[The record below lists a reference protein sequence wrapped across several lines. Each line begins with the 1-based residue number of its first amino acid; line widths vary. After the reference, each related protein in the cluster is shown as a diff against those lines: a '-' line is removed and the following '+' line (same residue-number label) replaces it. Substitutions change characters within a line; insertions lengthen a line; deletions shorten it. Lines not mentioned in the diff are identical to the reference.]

1 MTGLG
6 LRIFGATDRGMA
18 RSVNEDRFAG
28 AALAPDFGYGVV
40 CDGVGG
46 AKAGGVA
53 STVARDEIRR
63 GLEAACRPGI
73 DQRSVGLMMES
84 AISTA
89 NSLVYHR
96 ASQDPAL
103 LGGMGTTLCLAVV
116 YDGGRVCIANV
127 GDSRGYL
134 LRGGELRQLTTDHT
148 RAQLLFDRGEI
159 TARELERHPDRNR
172 LTRAIG
178 VEPAVE
184 ADYSELRLEPGDTL
198 LLCSD
203 GLYNMMDPV
212 TLRECLRQSLTQGD
226 AQCLIDAANAM
237 GGRDNITAV
246 IITLED
252 ENG

>member
-1 MTGLG
+1 MEKEVTGLG

-46 AKAGGVA
+46 AKAGDVA

-134 LRGGELRQLTTDHT
+134 LRGGSCASSPPTT
-148 RAQLLFDRGEI
+148 
-159 TARELERHPDRNR
+159 
-172 LTRAIG
+172 
-178 VEPAVE
+178 
-184 ADYSELRLEPGDTL
+184 PGP
-198 LLCSD
+198 SS
-203 GLYNMMDPV
+203 
-212 TLRECLRQSLTQGD
+212 SLT
-226 AQCLIDAANAM
+226 
-237 GGRDNITAV
+237 GGRSPPGSWSATRTATV
-246 IITLED
+246 
-252 ENG
+252 

>member
-1 MTGLG
+1 MEKEVTGLG

-28 AALAPDFGYGVV
+28 AVLAPDFGYGLV

-46 AKAGGVA
+46 AKAGDVA

-134 LRGGELRQLTTDHT
+134 LL
-148 RAQLLFDRGEI
+148 
-159 TARELERHPDRNR
+159 
-172 LTRAIG
+172 
-178 VEPAVE
+178 
-184 ADYSELRLEPGDTL
+184 
-198 LLCSD
+198 
-203 GLYNMMDPV
+203 
-212 TLRECLRQSLTQGD
+212 SL
-226 AQCLIDAANAM
+226 IH
-237 GGRDNITAV
+237 I
-246 IITLED
+246 
-252 ENG
+252 

>member
-1 MTGLG
+1 M
-6 LRIFGATDRGMA
+6 
-18 RSVNEDRFAG
+18 
-28 AALAPDFGYGVV
+28 
-40 CDGVGG
+40 
-46 AKAGGVA
+46 
-53 STVARDEIRR
+53 
-63 GLEAACRPGI
+63 
-73 DQRSVGLMMES
+73 
-84 AISTA
+84 
-89 NSLVYHR
+89 
-96 ASQDPAL
+96 
-103 LGGMGTTLCLAVV
+103 
-116 YDGGRVCIANV
+116 
-127 GDSRGYL
+127 
-134 LRGGELRQLTTDHT
+134 
-148 RAQLLFDRGEI
+148 
-159 TARELERHPDRNR
+159 ERHPDRNR

>member
-1 MTGLG
+1 M
-6 LRIFGATDRGMA
+6 
-18 RSVNEDRFAG
+18 
-28 AALAPDFGYGVV
+28 
-40 CDGVGG
+40 
-46 AKAGGVA
+46 
-53 STVARDEIRR
+53 
-63 GLEAACRPGI
+63 
-73 DQRSVGLMMES
+73 
-84 AISTA
+84 
-89 NSLVYHR
+89 
-96 ASQDPAL
+96 
-103 LGGMGTTLCLAVV
+103 
-116 YDGGRVCIANV
+116 
-127 GDSRGYL
+127 YL